1 MLSNNGKFLIYASNQ
16 HRRLKIVKPA
26 VAKAAETLKLRIEV
40 AQTKKLL
47 PIYVYYRSECS
58 EEEIPV
64 YCDWG
69 KDGNEEDVYCAIKN
83 MMFVLS
89 FHPRHS
95 ALQTVR
101 KEIYALT

>member
-16 HRRLKIVKPA
+16 HRRLRIVKPA

-64 YCDWG
+64 YSDWG
-69 KDGNEEDVYCAIKN
+69 KDGNEEDIYCAIKN

-101 KEIYALT
+101 KEMRTLT

>member
-1 MLSNNGKFLIYASNQ
+1 MLSNNGKFRIYASNE

-40 AQTKKLL
+40 AQTKKIL
-47 PIYVYYRSECS
+47 PIYVYYRSECD

-101 KEIYALT
+101 KEICVLT